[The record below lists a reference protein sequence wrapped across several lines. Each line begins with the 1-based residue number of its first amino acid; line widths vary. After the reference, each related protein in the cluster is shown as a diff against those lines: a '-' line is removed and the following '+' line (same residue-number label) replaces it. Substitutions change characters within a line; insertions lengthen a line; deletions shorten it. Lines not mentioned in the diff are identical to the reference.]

1 MDSDTF
7 LCFDTNVTRIRT
19 FPKQRCLTGTTTHS
33 IRKWFH
39 GSDTFML
46 GTNVTRIFF
55 VIPFQMFPK
64 HRSLTSTTTH
74 SIRKWF
80 HGSAFI
86 LFGTNVTRTLM
97 SSSDVPK
104 QRLTSTTT
112 PSLRYSAY

>member
-1 MDSDTF
+1 MVQT
-7 LCFDTNVTRIRT
+7 
-19 FPKQRCLTGTTTHS
+19 P
-33 IRKWFH
+33 
-39 GSDTFML
+39 FML
-46 GTNVTRIFF
+46 GTNVTRIVF

-64 HRSLTSTTTH
+64 QRGLTSTTTH